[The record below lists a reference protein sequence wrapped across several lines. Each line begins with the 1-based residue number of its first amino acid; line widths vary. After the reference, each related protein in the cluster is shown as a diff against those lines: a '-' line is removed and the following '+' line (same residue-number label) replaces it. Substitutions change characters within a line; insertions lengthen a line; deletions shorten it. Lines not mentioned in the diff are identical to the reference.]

1 MKRIVAVTG
10 AGRGIGREIALKV
23 AERDDIP
30 IIIDKDG
37 ASAKETESLIKQ
49 SGGESISYQADLT
62 NPELV
67 IHVFE
72 SIFKNNSKVDVLI
85 NNAGYYHP
93 PKPVEELNVDF
104 WDLVIDANLKT
115 AFLCSLEALKHMKTV
130 RYGKIINIS
139 SSTIFTS
146 GVGLCPYITAKSGL
160 IGLTRALAM
169 DLGPYN
175 ITVNAIA
182 VGLTTTEY
190 AYEVFGRQRFDN
202 VRERRAIKRDQRPDD
217 LIGAIFFLMDPASD
231 YVTGQTLSVDGGLT
245 FR

>member
-1 MKRIVAVTG
+1 MGRVVVVTG

-23 AERDDIP
+23 GEKGDIP

-37 ASAKETESLIKQ
+37 VGAKETEDLIKQ
-49 SGGESISYQADLT
+49 FGYDATSYQADLT
-62 NPELV
+62 NPEQV
-67 IHVFE
+67 AGVFK
-72 SIFKNNSKVDVLI
+72 SIFKNNQKIDVLV
-85 NNAGYYHP
+85 NNAGYYL
-93 PKPVEELNVDF
+93 PKPVEELDVDF

-115 AFLCSLEALKHMKTV
+115 AFLCTLEAFKCMKIV

-146 GVGLCPYITAKSGL
+146 GAGLCPYITAKSGL
-160 IGLTRALAM
+160 IGFTRSLAM

-182 VGLTTTEY
+182 VGLTTTDY
-190 AYEVFGRQRFDN
+190 AYEVFGEQRFEK

-245 FR
+245 FT